1 MNVVVVIPAF
11 NPDRRLPELVEH
23 LRRKGLMRIVVVD
36 DGSRPGCGEFF
47 ARAAPACTVLRHAVN
62 LGKGRA
68 LKTAFNHCALHY
80 PSAAGVVTVDADGQH
95 DPEDVLAVARTLEQ
109 RPGTLVLGARRF
121 TGGVPLRSLLGNL
134 VTRHVFLILTGKK
147 ISDTQSGLRG
157 IPMRFLEPLISL
169 EGERYEYEMNMLI
182 FTRRSG
188 IAVEEVPIRA
198 IYLEGNRSSHFNP
211 LLDSFSIYFLLLRF
225 ASSSLVSSLVDT
237 LLFYILVK
245 LSLTIVMSVF
255 WARLVSSLLNFV
267 LNREYVF
274 RSDRPVALSVLNY
287 YLLVVFIGVSSYF
300 CILFLHGRLGINLI
314 MAKIVSE
321 SLLFLVSFLVQR
333 DVVFLTAKRE
343 N

>member
-1 MNVVVVIPAF
+1 M
-11 NPDRRLPELVEH
+11 
-23 LRRKGLMRIVVVD
+23 
-36 DGSRPGCGEFF
+36 
-47 ARAAPACTVLRHAVN
+47 
-62 LGKGRA
+62 
-68 LKTAFNHCALHY
+68 
-80 PSAAGVVTVDADGQH
+80 DADGQH